1 MTMSPKT
8 ATKRKTLRNEIR
20 VIGIDDASFDKFKD
34 KQTLAIG
41 VIFRGGNFLDGIVS
55 ISVDVDGDDA
65 TDQLAKMIIGSKFK
79 SQLRCI
85 LLDGIAVG
93 GFNVIDIHELS
104 EKTRLPVIVVVRN
117 YPDFEKIF
125 AALEKLGFGAKKILI
140 KKAGNPIRIGKV
152 HVQLCGIS
160 LEKAREIMQLT
171 CTRAD
176 VPEPIRVAHLI
187 GQGIRYGESKGRA

>member
-1 MTMSPKT
+1 MIMSPKT

-20 VIGIDDASFDKFKD
+20 VIGIDDASFDKFTD

-41 VIFRGGNFLDGIVS
+41 VIFRGGNFLDGVVS
-55 ISVDVDGDDA
+55 IPVQVDGDDA
-65 TDQLAKMIIGSKFK
+65 TEQLARMINRSKFK

-104 EKTRLPVIVVVRN
+104 EKTRLPVIVVMRD

-125 AALEKLGFGAKKILI
+125 TALEKLGFGAKKAWME
-140 KKAGNPIRIGKV
+140 KAGKPIRIGKV

-160 LEKAREIMQLT
+160 LEKAKEILAIT

-176 VPEPIRVAHLI
+176 IPEPIRVAHLI
-187 GQGIRYGESKGRA
+187 GQGIKYGESRGRA